1 MLELGNI
8 FTDGTMPADAAL
20 RGTGKR
26 GPGHFFLIYLFIYFF
41 FFFAAEYS
49 GTRNC
54 TRVVV
59 NRAGTRAFDYPSQP

>member
-20 RGTGKR
+20 PGTGKR
-26 GPGHFFLIYLFIYFF
+26 GPGHFF
-41 FFFAAEYS
+41 FAAECS

-59 NRAGTRAFDYPSQP
+59 NRAGTRAFDYPSQPYFLYRGP